1 MSSSDEHEELG
12 ISDDSQSDDDDVIA
26 SPVPLSNSVHKLTA
40 SVSDDESAHLV
51 ALTDPEDDGR
61 GGNSVIS
68 PRVPPAAEHAAD
80 ARKLMF
86 QRAAAAAR
94 RGPLNDAAEAG
105 GSHLTI
111 VTDEVDRLPSRDAGG
126 QISLNEHKSG
136 DERGGAAPRGA
147 QKHKGMPAPGTGVRF
162 RMAAKLQKAFRGH
175 RDRVTAKQLRGIRK
189 RTGRIASGIATEGRD
204 LLQIH
209 GGVPSLCR
217 DAILHKRYTHFR
229 YSLDGHTSPASSPT
243 FGLRPGSPTNGYYHS
258 DAAAEAVVVDPENC
272 AFFGTLP
279 ALYDRVLRPVE
290 FVERTSSTIG
300 LGGAGCAEGCA
311 YFTGAKPA
319 GERSLPCV
327 TQVYEYD
334 PEAIVATRHIMP
346 YYCAPLSPKEVDADE
361 KIVKQYLDDA
371 DEMRTQKEAEAE
383 EGGGVAGWFS
393 ACCGGGGRDDDDEKE
408 AMLQNVGTLKKKK
421 KKTARAGKARGRK
434 SKTAIS

>member
-1 MSSSDEHEELG
+1 MASSDEQSDLD
-12 ISDDSQSDDDDVIA
+12 ISDDSQSDDDAIA

-40 SVSDDESAHLV
+40 SISDDESAHLV

-61 GGNSVIS
+61 GGNSVLS
-68 PRVPPAAEHAAD
+68 PAEHAAD
-80 ARKLMF
+80 ARKLML
-86 QRAAAAAR
+86 QRAVAAER
-94 RGPLNDAAEAG
+94 RGARNEEGVDVGVATEAG
-105 GSHLTI
+105 GSRLTI
-111 VTDEVDRLPSRDAGG
+111 VTGEADRLPSRNMGG
-126 QISLNEHKSG
+126 QISLNEYKSG
-136 DERGGAAPRGA
+136 EEREAAAPRRD
-147 QKHKGMPAPGTGVRF
+147 QTHNGMPAPGTGVRF

-204 LLQIH
+204 LLEMH

-229 YSLDGHTSPASSPT
+229 YSLDGHTSPVSSPT
-243 FGLRPGSPTNGYYHS
+243 SSGYPGLRPGSPTSGYYHS
-258 DAAAEAVVVDPENC
+258 HAAAEAVVVDPEAC
-272 AFFGTLP
+272 TFFGTLP

-290 FVERTSSTIG
+290 FVEQTSSTIG
-300 LGGAGCAEGCA
+300 MGGAGCAEGCA

-346 YYCAPLSPKEVDADE
+346 YYCALSPEDMDADDQ
-361 KIVKQYLDDA
+361 IIKQYLVDD

-383 EGGGVAGWFS
+383 AGEGFAGWFS

-408 AMLQNVGTLKKKK
+408 AVLQNVGTLKKKK
-421 KKTARAGKARGRK
+421 TARKGKR
-434 SKTAIS
+434 